1 MRTNLFNP
9 KKDENRQIVSGHARH
24 RGRSGL
30 HRRGG
35 GKSVLIETSQLEQ
48 TFAAAQT
55 GPKTIA
61 FTALEPWTATL
72 EETTRAGLDWIEL
85 DKYEG
90 GAGDTEI
97 TITILRENT
106 ADRARCAKL
115 TILCGGSRVTILI
128 EQKAAGSDPDDPEN
142 PDKPAPATVKYVSRV
157 DYLLIDNCKEETK
170 RETVSQTFKYDERNR
185 VAQIV
190 EEYDLTDKEKGS
202 TLYTLDY
209 TLTGEITVSEHDA
222 SDGTLC
228 GKTVA
233 LLDEKGRFKEATEI
247 TYGSDESARIS
258 AEEICSYDSEG
269 RIGKWVS
276 KRSSMDNGNLDSYDE
291 NKFFYDA
298 EGLLTRYT
306 YYDSYDNHRF
316 EGEFPAAE
324 FYPNRIAN
332 DKTNLD
338 LMFYALAG
346 SSTDLEDPQC
356 LFTLLRLTGGG
367 FGTCLPEKTEGG
379 DDDWAT
385 SDIAYDGWPA
395 PNVTVRKSYTYISST
410 LSEGEHLP
418 LSFTA
423 DAEGCI
429 TQIAYGQPY
438 AEYLCEYDIV
448 VGSELLHEDMA
459 DYPDQYKRYKYEIQ
473 NRKTT
478 KQRDI
483 VNPVT
488 ISIAYR

>member
-1 MRTNLFNP
+1 MALT
-9 KKDENRQIVSGHARH
+9 DSSQS
-24 RGRSGL
+24 S
-30 HRRGG
+30 
-35 GKSVLIETSQLEQ
+35 LI
-48 TFAAAQT
+48 
-55 GPKTIA
+55 
-61 FTALEPWTATL
+61 FTADRADRTVSFTAPAPWTATL
-72 EETTRAGLDWIEL
+72 EKTTRAQSDGLSWIEL

-90 GAGDTEI
+90 KAGKTSI
-97 TITILRENT
+97 TIRILESNVSGESRY
-106 ADRARCAKL
+106 AKI
-115 TILCGGSRVTILI
+115 TILCGDSRITIEI
-128 EQKAAGSDPDDPEN
+128 EQRTEGDDPDTPDN
-142 PDKPAPATVKYVSRV
+142 PDKPTPAAVKYVSRV
-157 DYLLIDNCKEETK
+157 DYLLIDNRKEETK

-190 EEYDLTDKEKGS
+190 EEYDLTEKEKGS

-247 TYGSDESARIS
+247 TYGYDESARIS

-276 KRSSMDNGNLDSYDE
+276 KHSSMDNSNLDIYDE

-306 YYDSYDNHRF
+306 YYDSYDNHGF

-379 DDDWAT
+379 SDWT
-385 SDIAYDGWPA
+385 TPDIAYEEGWPT
-395 PNVTVRKSYTYISST
+395 PNVTVRKSYTFISST

-418 LSFTA
+418 LSFTTDA
-423 DAEGCI
+423 DGCI
-429 TQIAYGQPY
+429 TQIAYGIPY
-438 AEYLCEYDIV
+438 KEYLFEYDIV
-448 VGSELLHEDMA
+448 VGNELLYEDMA
-459 DYPDQYKRYKYEIQ
+459 QPGYPEEYKRYKYEIK
-473 NRKTT
+473 NEKTT

-483 VNPVT
+483 INPVT
-488 ISIAYR
+488 INIAYR